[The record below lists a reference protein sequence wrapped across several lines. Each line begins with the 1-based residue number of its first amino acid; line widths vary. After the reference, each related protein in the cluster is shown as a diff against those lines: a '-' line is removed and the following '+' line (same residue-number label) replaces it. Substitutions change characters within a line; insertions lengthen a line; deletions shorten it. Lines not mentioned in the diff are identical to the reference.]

1 MANQT
6 TGSNTTQARRIA
18 VAGAGI
24 TGLFGIILGINAMLG
39 DNEIGAGV
47 LLAASAL
54 AFGLLAIAVFREEE

>member
-6 TGSNTTQARRIA
+6 TRSNTTQARRIA

-24 TGLFGIILGINAMLG
+24 AGLVGIILGINAMLS

-54 AFGLLAIAVFREEE
+54 AFGLLAIAVFHEQL